1 MAKAS
6 WVKVNPQSGS
16 GNATVNVSSTAEH
29 TGRNVRTTVLT
40 ITAANVDAKTVSV
53 TQQGKPAYVDAQD
66 NAAAAKGG
74 QNVTISGKAN
84 SARLTFSLGT
94 GALEVSLPSS
104 YKAGGVTTSNGQA
117 ISGDPGASAEYDFS
131 IVLTVPAN
139 TTTGE
144 LTRQIV
150 VTDENGNSDT
160 CLLTQTAGDAS
171 LTVSKTAIELQYTG
185 EAVSFDITSN
195 TSWVIS

>member
-6 WVKVNPQSGS
+6 WVKVNPSSGS
-16 GNATVNVSSTAEH
+16 GNATVNVSSTAAH

-40 ITAANVDAKTVSV
+40 ITAANVDAKTVNV

-94 GALEVSLPSS
+94 GALVVSLPSS
-104 YKAGGVTTSNGQA
+104 YNAGGVTTTNGNA

-139 TTTGE
+139 TGITE
-144 LTRQIV
+144 LTRQII
-150 VTDENGNSDT
+150 VTDENGNTDT
-160 CLLTQTAGDAS
+160 CLLTQTAGDAT
-171 LTVSKTAIELQYTG
+171 LTVSKTAIELAYTG